1 MVLQTSFKRANTHS
15 NDEAHNPTP
24 FKHVKPPAK
33 VPTSPSSDIEIVDP
47 IKDFQEP
54 EVPSPGVSDEENEEE
69 DNHSDLDLHDT
80 SMLNEEEK
88 LWALAIVDKKI
99 KEIASK
105 GKGSTVKAKKDQER
119 DEKAAKKATD
129 KAEKEAA
136 KAKAKEEK
144 AVQKAAEKV
153 EKEAA
158 KAKEREEKEATKAK
172 EREEKEAAK
181 MKNKGKGKGKA
192 AGTEKAVAGSVG
204 TVGDPPV
211 EAIVKSKW
219 MKKDKVTSGTWEVV
233 AAIYSEQLA
242 VAGTAAAGAKS
253 KDEEN
258 TILTG
263 GRGGK
268 DVGKGKGC
276 VEGSINKPP
285 IVGISKDVAM
295 HIDQP
300 DADPKTPKKP
310 DGRNGAKPDKVH
322 KRKDLPSR

>member
-15 NDEAHNPTP
+15 DDKAHNPTP
-24 FKHVKPPAK
+24 FKCVKPPAK
-33 VPTSPSSDIEIVDP
+33 VPTSPSSNVEIIDP
-47 IKDFQEP
+47 IEDFQEP
-54 EVPSPGVSDEENEEE
+54 EVPSPGVSNEENKEE
-69 DNHSDLDLHDT
+69 DNHSDLDLHDM
-80 SMLNEEEK
+80 SMLNKEEK
-88 LWALAIVDKKI
+88 LQALVIVDKKV
-99 KEIASK
+99 KEIVSK
-105 GKGSTVKAKKDQER
+105 GKGSTVKAKKDQKR
-119 DEKAAKKATD
+119 AEKAAKKATD

-136 KAKAKEEK
+136 KAKVKEEK
-144 AVQKAAEKV
+144 AAQKAVEKV

-158 KAKEREEKEATKAK
+158 KAKEREEKEAAKAK

-181 MKNKGKGKGKA
+181 MKNKGKGKGKV

-211 EAIVKSKW
+211 EVIVKSER
-219 MKKDKVTSGTWEVV
+219 MKKDKATSGTWEVV

-258 TILTG
+258 TILAG

-285 IVGISKDVAM
+285 ITGISKDVAM
-295 HIDQP
+295 HVDQP

>member
-1 MVLQTSFKRANTHS
+1 MVPQTSFKRENTHS
-15 NDEAHNPTP
+15 DNEAHNPTP

-33 VPTSPSSDIEIVDP
+33 VPTSPSSNVEIVNL

-80 SMLNEEEK
+80 SMLNKEEK

-105 GKGSTVKAKKDQER
+105 GMGSTVKAKKDQEKA
-119 DEKAAKKATD
+119 EKAAKKATD

-158 KAKEREEKEATKAK
+158 KAKEEATKAK

-192 AGTEKAVAGSVG
+192 AGTEK
-204 TVGDPPV
+204 
-211 EAIVKSKW
+211 
-219 MKKDKVTSGTWEVV
+219 DKVTSGTWEAV

-253 KDEEN
+253 KDEKN

-263 GRGGK
+263 GRGRK

-285 IVGISKDVAM
+285 IAGISKDVAM

-300 DADPKTPKKP
+300 E
-310 DGRNGAKPDKVH
+310 RNGAKPDKVL
-322 KRKDLPSR
+322 KCKDLPSR